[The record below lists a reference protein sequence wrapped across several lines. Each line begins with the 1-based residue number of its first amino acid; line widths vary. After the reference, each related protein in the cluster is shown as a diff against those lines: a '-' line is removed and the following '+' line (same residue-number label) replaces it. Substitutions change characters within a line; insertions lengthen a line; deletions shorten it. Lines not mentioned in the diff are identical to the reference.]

1 MKQNIISIS
10 RLKTLGGCVLS
21 TFIVFLLESC
31 GNIDMDPRLLVVE
44 RQWEVIELDDRTM
57 SVYGPTFCVDV
68 PINGPKALTDSVMAF
83 LNKEIYNCC
92 ELILDSNDRRSNSR
106 KLAFKDVLTDNAD
119 SLVLHYVEAY
129 KPYFKEELC
138 NTYMFTLMLIAQTE
152 SFITYGL
159 EFYHCGAS
167 CGSELRS
174 FTFDKRDGHRIENIM
189 SNRNLFRFLTDA
201 PYYKDMVE
209 EYCPAVTQEKDLEF
223 ADMDFALL
231 GNMLNITFN
240 GVVNHYRSLAV
251 NYNVILPY
259 LSEEAR
265 QLQSNKSVCDIEQWY
280 IGCRIGSVKT
290 FNGQSVY
297 IIERSPHTPGN
308 LMPEDVDWLY
318 RSEASAYIRQD
329 GEYKPIKV
337 FDVDG
342 KYVSSI
348 KFDLPHPNGSRG
360 VPYNESVFAFNQEKK
375 ELYVPYP
382 GGFYQCLMH
391 LYQFDG
397 NHFVYTGRDVDFV
410 TYSNNS
416 LKTYKLHP
424 LKQI

>member
-1 MKQNIISIS
+1 MKQIIISIS
-10 RLKTLGGCVLS
+10 HLKTFWGCVLS
-21 TFIVFLLESC
+21 AFIVFLLGSC
-31 GNIDMDPRLLVVE
+31 DNIEKATGLLVVE
-44 RQWEVIELDDRTM
+44 RQWENVELDDKTK

-83 LNKEIYNCC
+83 LNKEVYNCC

-106 KLAFKDVLTDNAD
+106 KLAFKDVLTDDAD

-129 KPYFKEELC
+129 KPYFEEELC

-152 SFITYGL
+152 SFVTYGL

-167 CGSELRS
+167 CGSELKS
-174 FTFDKRDGHRIENIM
+174 FTFDKKDGHRIENII
-189 SNRNLFRFLTDA
+189 SNRDLFRFLTDD

-209 EYCPAVTQEKDLEF
+209 ECRPAVTQEKDLEF

-265 QLQSNKSVCDIEQWY
+265 QLLSDKTVCDIEQWY
-280 IGCRIGSVKT
+280 IGCRKGSVKT
-290 FNGQSVY
+290 TNGQSVY
-297 IIERSPHTPGN
+297 LIERSPHTPGS
-308 LMPEDVDWLY
+308 LTPEDVDWLY
-318 RSEASAYIRQD
+318 RSEVSAYIRQD
-329 GEYKPIKV
+329 GVYKPIKV

-348 KFDLPHPNGSRG
+348 KFDLPHPNGSWG
-360 VPYNESVFAFNQEKK
+360 VPYNENVFAFNQEKK

-382 GGFYQCLMH
+382 DGFYQCLMH
-391 LYQFDG
+391 LFQFDG
-397 NHFVYTGRDVDFV
+397 HHFVYTGRDVDFV
-410 TYSNNS
+410 TYS
-416 LKTYKLHP
+416 K
-424 LKQI
+424 

>member
-1 MKQNIISIS
+1 MKQIIISIS
-10 RLKTLGGCVLS
+10 HLKTCGGYVLS
-21 TFIVFLLESC
+21 AFIVFLLGSC
-31 GNIDMDPRLLVVE
+31 DNIEEAPGLLAVE
-44 RQWEVIELDDRTM
+44 RQWEDVKLDDKTK

-92 ELILDSNDRRSNSR
+92 ELILGSNNRESNSR
-106 KLAFKDVLTDNAD
+106 ILAFKDVLTDNAD

-152 SFITYGL
+152 SFVTYGL
-159 EFYHCGAS
+159 EFYLCGAS
-167 CGSELRS
+167 CGSELKS
-174 FTFDKRDGHRIENIM
+174 FTFDKRDGHRIENII
-189 SNRNLFRFLTDA
+189 SNRDLFRFLTDD

-209 EYCPAVTQEKDLEF
+209 ECRPAVTQEKDLEF

-231 GNMLNITFN
+231 GNVLNITFN
-240 GVVNHYRSLAV
+240 GVVNHYKSLAV

-265 QLQSNKSVCDIEQWY
+265 QLLSKKTVCDIEQWY
-280 IGCRIGSVKT
+280 LGCRTGSVKT
-290 FNGQSVY
+290 ANGQSVY
-297 IIERSPHTPGN
+297 LIERSPHTPGS

-318 RSEASAYIRQD
+318 RSEICAYIRQD

-348 KFDLPHPNGSRG
+348 KFDLPHPSGSRG
-360 VPYNESVFAFNQEKK
+360 VPYNENVFAFNQEKK

-397 NHFVYTGRDVDFV
+397 HHFIYAGRDVDFV
-410 TYSNNS
+410 TYSN
-416 LKTYKLHP
+416 KEGG
-424 LKQI
+424 